1 MNDAEIESLLPYAT
15 ERQAEYLEA
24 IREHGGQRAAARH
37 FDVRMSAVAEAV
49 KYVRKKAAAAGWAPE
64 NGLEIPNPEGFI
76 TGKVTVQQRGQT
88 VERVWKRMSPSDT
101 ANQELA
107 QQYIRWLASD
117 AEGRA
122 GTVEPPQ
129 RTDAE
134 ILAAY
139 PIFDPHFGLYSW
151 KPETGENYDLDEA
164 ERRVTEAAD
173 RLVYAM
179 PSAEQ
184 ALIAL
189 GGDVYHINDESAE
202 TPASKNR
209 QDTDTRFVHVAEVGF
224 RAITHVVERA
234 RQKHAH
240 VHVRPVRG
248 NHDPDAL
255 MMMAIALRSYY
266 RDEPRVTIDVDP
278 CLYAYHRFGKVLIGL
293 HHGHGA
299 RMNELPLL
307 MAADRPQDWG
317 ATEHR
322 YWYCGHIHHKTK
334 DKEHPGV
341 MVETFNTLA
350 GTDAWHYGKGY
361 RHVAKNMQAILHH
374 AEDGEVE
381 RHTCSLGR
389 LNRLGQAA

>member
-1 MNDAEIESLLPYAT
+1 VTPEEIDGLLPYAT
-15 ERQAEYLEA
+15 ERQAEYLRA
-24 IREHGGQRAAARH
+24 VRDHGGQRAAARH
-37 FDVRMSAVAEAV
+37 FGVRQYAVNEAIR
-49 KYVRKKAAAAGWAPE
+49 YVRKKAADAGWAPE
-64 NGLEIPNPEGFI
+64 NGLEIPNPEGFV

-88 VERVWKRMSPSDT
+88 VERVWKRMSPSDQ
-101 ANQELA
+101 ANQDLIR
-107 QQYIRWLASD
+107 QYVQWLAAD

-122 GTVEPPQ
+122 GIVTAPQ
-129 RTDAE
+129 RTDADM
-134 ILAAY
+134 LAAY
-139 PIFDPHFGLYSW
+139 PIFDPHFGLYAW
-151 KPETGENYDLDEA
+151 APETGENYDIDEA

-173 RLVYAM
+173 RLVHAM
-179 PSAEQ
+179 PAADE

-189 GGDVYHINDESAE
+189 GGDIYHINDESAE

-224 RAITHVVERA
+224 HAITHVIERA
-234 RQKHAH
+234 RVKHRH
-240 VHVRPVRG
+240 VRVRPVRG

-255 MMMAIALRSYY
+255 MMMAIALRAYY
-266 RDEPRVTIDVDP
+266 RDEPRVTVDVDP
-278 CLYAYHRFGKVLIGL
+278 CLYAYHRFGKVLLGL

-299 RMNELPLL
+299 RMDQLPLL

-322 YWYCGHIHHKTK
+322 YWYCGHIHHKTR

-350 GTDAWHYGKGY
+350 GTDAWHHGKGY

-374 AEDGEVE
+374 AEDGEIE

-389 LNRLGQAA
+389 LNRLGSAA